1 MLHPFNRR
9 ELFKTPSAQDAARA
23 WSILRA
29 NGIPYEV
36 TTKGTGV
43 ALRRRMDLAIVSKNY
58 NGATNYGDAVDSLNY
73 LYVIYVHRKD
83 YQRAMDLIG

>member
-1 MLHPFNRR
+1 MLHPFNRK

-29 NGIPYEV
+29 NGIPYSV

>member
-1 MLHPFNRR
+1 MLHLFNRR

-29 NGIPYEV
+29 NGVPYAV

-43 ALRRRMDLAIVSKNY
+43 TLRRRMDLAIVSRNY
-58 NGATNYGDAVDSLNY
+58 NGATNYNDTVAPLNY

>member
-1 MLHPFNRR
+1 MLHPFNRK

-29 NGIPYEV
+29 NGIPYAV

-58 NGATNYGDAVDSLNY
+58 NGATNYNDAVDSLNY

-83 YQRAMDLIG
+83 YQRAMELIG